1 MGHHCASRNCCRQG
15 AQQLPVD
22 MRRDESGRRRLGR
35 WFDAIAG
42 LAGIYPTRHHEGE
55 AVMKLEALSSPAT
68 SGSDGWHIDGPNLNL
83 LLARR
88 LAALRDPVEIA
99 RNWHATLATA
109 LADWLRHAMRA
120 TDIDTIAVC
129 GGCRANLA
137 RMSGLRDALRDVR
150 CTLLQARSRRATM
163 HSAPARRG
171 PQSSNYSPL
180 LS

>member
-1 MGHHCASRNCCRQG
+1 M
-15 AQQLPVD
+15 P
-22 MRRDESGRRRLGR
+22 
-35 WFDAIAG
+35 
-42 LAGIYPTRHHEGE
+42 
-55 AVMKLEALSSPAT
+55 
-68 SGSDGWHIDGPNLNL
+68 DGPNLNLL

-120 TDIDTIAVC
+120 TDIDTIAVG
-129 GGCRANLA
+129 GGCRTNLA
-137 RMSGLRDALRDVR
+137 RTSGLRDALRDVR
-150 CTLLQARSRRATM
+150 CTLLQPVVCRRATM
-163 HSAPARRG
+163 HSATARRG